1 MFQPSQLVL
10 INMRG
15 EFFVYLGMIVVQK
28 ILLLIR
34 QQDNIDCIKIE
45 GNQGQFFEAEESSGI
60 IISIVIS
67 MLAGLLPANR
77 ASKLD
82 PVESLRKE

>member
-1 MFQPSQLVL
+1 MTKPAYDVNVVSLEPQFL
-10 INMRG
+10 I
-15 EFFVYLGMIVVQK
+15 
-28 ILLLIR
+28 
-34 QQDNIDCIKIE
+34 
-45 GNQGQFFEAEESSGI
+45 SGI